1 MRWRDLRF
9 EKPTEKDGDGAGDII
24 QLISRECVITAPWD
38 DWDNT
43 VAWMPVS
50 ELPEPDLPGPIPD
63 GWRPVDKAV
72 DAFDGRAKFWF
83 SKVWNLTCRENGWD
97 PALCYIVPIDP
108 PAPQYRPFA
117 SAAEFMPHAD
127 RWISR
132 SFSICPDHAG
142 GFRCSAFDDYG
153 IWERD
158 KRTSYS
164 ELFREG
170 RKFAD
175 DGTPFGVKITE
186 GTQ

>member
-1 MRWRDLRF
+1 MRWRDIRF
-9 EKPTEKDGDGAGDII
+9 EKPTEKDATACGRILQRLFSGAVGIYSWHHHADM
-24 QLISRECVITAPWD
+24 
-38 DWDNT
+38 
-43 VAWMPVS
+43 VAWMPLS
-50 ELPEPDLPGPIPD
+50 ELPQPDLPGPIPD
-63 GWRPVDKAV
+63 GWRPVDQAV
-72 DAFDGRAKFWF
+72 DKKRTDEMFWLNGAWRAT
-83 SKVWNLTCRENGWD
+83 SRNDTWD
-97 PALCYIVPIDP
+97 SEAYYIAPIDP

-186 GTQ
+186 ATQ